1 MFPLRSGDVI
11 ANRYRLD
18 SEIGAGLFTRVFL
31 ANDLQLARHVVVK
44 TFLLP
49 DSDRLF
55 DAIGKAA
62 AFTHSGA
69 LTILDRGVDEHP
81 YVVTE
86 YCPGGTLGDEIAA
99 MGPLGSD
106 RVAEVAIDACAVL
119 TSAHE
124 SGLLHRG
131 LKPSNILFDSSD
143 QLKIADFGLSMGA
156 DDVTL
161 APGFLLAYTAPE
173 QGAGDPLTPATDVF
187 ALGVILA
194 EAVSGGRVVARRSG
208 IAVMGQGTYRPN
220 REFICDGSL
229 RDAIER
235 ATRLDPTERFQ
246 SVAEMAGSI
255 RGLRAIPPAFAPAMP
270 ALRHVG
276 SADPASAPAAAV
288 GLLERPVGDETTS
301 DLAWPAEKPASRI
314 RPVEDATDVED
325 DLDEIFEPPVVADE
339 PKSRRR
345 RRRWPLILVLMLL
358 LAGGAAL
365 VVPGVGKRAPDLL
378 GLTLDGARTQS
389 EASGVRSDVITTVPS
404 ALHAKGTVIGQSP
417 PPNGRLGFRS
427 PVLLTLSSGPPPVAV
442 PSVKGSSAQQASEAL
457 KQVGLVAV
465 VIGTAHSAEES
476 GRVLSQDPTG
486 SVAESGSSVLLTLSS
501 GPEPAVLPDLAN
513 KSAKDAESELLGLRM
528 QVTQTQENSDAV
540 KAGSVISTSP
550 APGTRVRSGYPVT
563 VVVSK
568 GPRMI
573 PVPDVRGS
581 RVTDATAKLQALG
594 FTVKLVQIVGQ
605 DRVVAQDPPPGSSA
619 KKGQTITLTTG
630 P

>member
-49 DSDRLF
+49 DSDRLS

-62 AFTHSGA
+62 AFAHSGA

-86 YCPGGTLGDEIAA
+86 YCPGGSLGDEIAA
-99 MGPLGSD
+99 MGPLGSE
-106 RVAEVAIDACAVL
+106 RVADVAIDACAVL
-119 TSAHE
+119 ASAHE

-131 LKPSNILFDSSD
+131 LKPSNILFDSTD
-143 QLKIADFGLSMGA
+143 QLKIADFGLSMGN

-161 APGFLLAYTAPE
+161 APGSLPAYTAPE
-173 QGAGDPLTPATDVF
+173 QAAGGPLAPATDVF

-194 EAVSGGRVVARRSG
+194 EAVSGGRVVPRSSG

-220 REFICDGSL
+220 REFVCDGSL
-229 RDAIER
+229 HDAIVR
-235 ATRLDPTERFQ
+235 ATRLDPEERFQ
-246 SVAEMAGSI
+246 SAAEMAATI
-255 RGLRAIPPAFAPAMP
+255 RGLHAIPPAFAPVAP
-270 ALRHVG
+270 VLRHVG
-276 SADPASAPAAAV
+276 SADSAPAAAV
-288 GLLERPVGDETTS
+288 GLLERPVEDETTS
-301 DLAWPAEKPASRI
+301 DFAWPAENAVNRIKPI
-314 RPVEDATDVED
+314 EDATDIED
-325 DLDEIFEPPVVADE
+325 DWDEIFEPPVVADE

-345 RRRWPLILVLMLL
+345 WPLILVPMLL
-358 LAGGAAL
+358 IAAAALL
-365 VVPGVGKRAPDLL
+365 VVPGYTERAPDLL

-389 EASGVRSDVITTVPS
+389 EASGLRSDVIATVPS
-404 ALHAKGTVIGQSP
+404 AVHPKGTVIGQSP

-427 PVLLTLSSGPPPVAV
+427 PVRLTLSSGPPPVPV
-442 PSVKGSSAQQASEAL
+442 PSVKGSSVQQASESL
-457 KQVGLVAV
+457 SQVGLVPV
-465 VIGTAHSAEES
+465 VVGTAHSAEEP
-476 GRVLSQDPTG
+476 GHVLSQDPAG

-501 GPEPAVLPDLAN
+501 GPEPAVLPDLTN
-513 KSAKDAESELLGLRM
+513 KSAKDAESELLGLRV
-528 QVTQTQENSDAV
+528 QVTQDQDNSETV

-630 P
+630 S